1 MRCHVRIAVAL
12 GLLAMPIQAQDETA
26 GPRQIFESIQGAR
39 PRPTGSR
46 PSREES
52 MKAAA
57 ATKAAAQAALVE
69 HAALFAEGE
78 GLYWKAKLQRLAR
91 AEPELVAGTFLAHAQ
106 AQPDSELA
114 AESFLEAAQFASGPG
129 RSREEA
135 RRLLA
140 QVQVGKL
147 TPQNQKRYD
156 MLKDGIEAAG
166 KRDQLAG
173 KPAPEIAADHV
184 VGGAA
189 DFSLAALKGKVVV
202 LDFFATWCPP
212 CRAAVSHLVKLQA
225 KHGGDV
231 QVVAVTR
238 FYGYGSDFSAPD
250 VELPHGGTPAGSR
263 DKPISHE
270 RELELN
276 EVLAKAFRINYP
288 IVFTTEATQKETY
301 AVRGIPTAFVIDRA
315 GNVAGHFV
323 GMTPENE
330 KKLDELVQKCL
341 GEGKADAMG
350 GGGGR

>member
-1 MRCHVRIAVAL
+1 MRCHVRIAVGL

-26 GPRQIFESIQGAR
+26 GPQQIFESIQGAR

-46 PSREES
+46 PIREES

-57 ATKAAAQAALVE
+57 ATKAAAQEALVE

-114 AESFLEAAQFASGPG
+114 AESFLEAAQYASGPG

-147 TPQNQKRYD
+147 TPPNQKRYD

-189 DFSLAALKGKVVV
+189 DFSLAALAAATV
-202 LDFFATWCPP
+202 LGVLFTGLVEPLAEHGLALAGGVTLYVGASNLVPEFQAKPGWRLPFAFFAGCGIYLLA
-212 CRAAVSHLVKLQA
+212 RQM
-225 KHGGDV
+225 
-231 QVVAVTR
+231 
-238 FYGYGSDFSAPD
+238 
-250 VELPHGGTPAGSR
+250 LPG
-263 DKPISHE
+263 
-270 RELELN
+270 
-276 EVLAKAFRINYP
+276 
-288 IVFTTEATQKETY
+288 
-301 AVRGIPTAFVIDRA
+301 
-315 GNVAGHFV
+315 
-323 GMTPENE
+323 
-330 KKLDELVQKCL
+330 
-341 GEGKADAMG
+341 
-350 GGGGR
+350 